1 MEGVPP
7 RSLSPTPNDGRR
19 RFFYGPPSRSFE
31 VHDAFVDSYDRD
43 DNHIYLVKPWPSQDV
58 AKVSTL
64 LHELVHYV
72 QFNFRSWPCP
82 NETEWQAYKLQ
93 DAWLK
98 EREIDYPFD
107 RL

>member
-1 MEGVPP
+1 MV
-7 RSLSPTPNDGRR
+7 
-19 RFFYGPPSRSFE
+19 E
-31 VHDAFVDSYDRD
+31 V
-43 DNHIYLVKPWPSQDV
+43 L
-58 AKVSTL
+58 
-64 LHELVHYV
+64 
-72 QFNFRSWPCP
+72 NFGSWPCP